1 MFDLFEKCNPSASSY
16 ENKENDILQEK
27 FKEELYQNITLNS
40 INEKF
45 LQDEP
50 NNKFIFIG
58 RKTFNDSDKES
69 KKKHT
74 KFSSDNLKRECK
86 HLVIENVL
94 KFINNKIFEAY
105 EGNIDNGLLKKKLM
119 KLNQSQKTNSDVKFN
134 QAFIYKNLKEILSQ
148 NITTK
153 ITVYAQDHNK
163 KVIEKILTE
172 KKEKFEKIFNITFIE
187 CVEHFIGDKK
197 IEELEGLVLFNELKE
212 ALIKKNEKDGESYY
226 ENLGFFF
233 KNFENIINR
242 SKSRKKKK
250 DNITNDSK

>member
-1 MFDLFEKCNPSASSY
+1 MIDLFEKSKPSASSY
-16 ENKENDILQEK
+16 ENNENGILQEK

-50 NNKFIFIG
+50 N

-74 KFSSDNLKRECK
+74 KFSFDNLKRECK

-94 KFINNKIFEAY
+94 KFINNKIFEEY

-134 QAFIYKNLKEILSQ
+134 QAFIYKTLKEILSQ

-233 KNFENIINR
+233 KKFENIINR

>member
-1 MFDLFEKCNPSASSY
+1 MIDLFEKSKPSASSY

-50 NNKFIFIG
+50 N

-74 KFSSDNLKRECK
+74 KFSFDNLKRECK

-94 KFINNKIFEAY
+94 KFINNKIFEEY

-134 QAFIYKNLKEILSQ
+134 QAFIYKTLKEILSQ
-148 NITTK
+148 NITKK

-226 ENLGFFF
+226 ANLGLFL

-242 SKSRKKKK
+242 SKSRKKKT
-250 DNITNDSK
+250 DNIPNDSK

>member
-1 MFDLFEKCNPSASSY
+1 MIDLFEKSKPSASSY
-16 ENKENDILQEK
+16 ENNENGILQEK

-50 NNKFIFIG
+50 N

-74 KFSSDNLKRECK
+74 KFSFDNLKRECK

-94 KFINNKIFEAY
+94 KFINNKIFEEY

-134 QAFIYKNLKEILSQ
+134 QAFIYKTLKEILSQ
-148 NITTK
+148 NITKK

-197 IEELEGLVLFNELKE
+197 IEELDGLVLFNELKE
-212 ALIKKNEKDGESYY
+212 SLIKKNEKDGESYY
-226 ENLGFFF
+226 ANLGLFL

-242 SKSRKKKK
+242 SKSRKKKT
-250 DNITNDSK
+250 DNIPNDSK